1 MNSRREKHRD
11 SHYSM
16 EELSD
21 GEDIQDVFTR
31 MTDYELEHN
40 FLTPPQ
46 TPVSQTTINFELAE
60 LRPSSDPKKENMD
73 FDFETE
79 VNQALKDQDLKAS
92 ILFSSS
98 SEEVSG
104 EDMEVVSISAFGPSS
119 SSASSGSSSEDEE
132 MKPISAPV
140 FEPATKETEGD
151 LRDPECILERVIEAR
166 IQAEDM
172 IAKKLVEILHLDP
185 EEDLEEVLAKYV
197 GGTSDADSPLY
208 NNGPFFILFVTS
220 ILLYACRIGLQRI
233 HQKSDNQKISKSPHP
248 LLQNTQR
255 SDLWRQF
262 WGSSMPDRGQSLNEL
277 QAKYTNDLPIL
288 RIWTYF
294 KRQTSKHNEVA
305 GKPIASQWCYPLLSS
320 MMYSAR
326 FRYTLSRVPGPNE
339 YYCALTGVPIR
350 PGTEAFLCSFICE
363 VSVSSEKREK
373 EKGEK
378 GGSGKGKGRG
388 KEKEKAP
395 DKSPEMQT
403 VGCVIQKTLP
413 SRGKGGKRVGAEPLI
428 KLIRSV
434 SEFDKTIA
442 NWVRTW
448 VDKHGSKLPN
458 MKRDTIAYAL
468 TSEEGLE
475 EISQWYVTFHVL
487 VATMRHA
494 ICG

>member
-1 MNSRREKHRD
+1 
-11 SHYSM
+11 
-16 EELSD
+16 
-21 GEDIQDVFTR
+21 
-31 MTDYELEHN
+31 MTDYELDHS

-46 TPVSQTTINFELAE
+46 TPVSKTTISFELAA
-60 LRPSSDPKKENMD
+60 LNPSSHTKKENMDD

-79 VNQALKDQDLKAS
+79 VNQALKDQTLKDS

-98 SEEVSG
+98 EEEEDVSG
-104 EDMEVVSISAFGPSS
+104 EEMEMVSVSAFGPSS
-119 SSASSGSSSEDEE
+119 SSASSGSSDDEE

-140 FEPATKETEGD
+140 FEPAAKETEDD

-166 IQAEDM
+166 IQAEVR

-185 EEDLEEVLAKYV
+185 EDDLEEILAKYV

-262 WGSSMPDRGQSLNEL
+262 WGSSMPDRGQALNEL
-277 QAKYTNDLPIL
+277 QAKYTSDLPIL

-326 FRYTLSRVPGPNE
+326 FRYTLGRVPGPNE

-350 PGTEAFLCSFICE
+350 PGTEAYLCSFICE
-363 VSVSSEKREK
+363 VSVSSGKGEK
-373 EKGEK
+373 EK
-378 GGSGKGKGRG
+378 GGSGKGK
-388 KEKEKAP
+388 EKVP
-395 DKSPEMQT
+395 DKSPEMQV

-413 SRGKGGKRVGAEPLI
+413 SRGKGGKRVNAEPLI
-428 KLIRSV
+428 KLIRAV

-442 NWVRTW
+442 SWVRTW
-448 VDKHGSKLPN
+448 VDKSKLPN
-458 MKRDTIAYAL
+458 LKRDTVAYAL
-468 TSEEGLE
+468 TSAKGLE
-475 EISQWYVTFHVL
+475 EIAQWYVQFHVM

>member
-1 MNSRREKHRD
+1 M
-11 SHYSM
+11 
-16 EELSD
+16 ELSD
-21 GEDIQDVFTR
+21 GEDIQDVFAR
-31 MTDYELEHN
+31 MTDYDLERN

-46 TPVSQTTINFELAE
+46 PPVSKTTISFELAE
-60 LRPSSDPKKENMD
+60 LRPSSPTKKENMD

-79 VNQALKDQDLKAS
+79 VTQALKDQELKDS

-98 SEEVSG
+98 EEEGEEEVSG
-104 EDMEVVSISAFGPSS
+104 EEMEVVSVSAFGPSS
-119 SSASSGSSSEDEE
+119 SSGSSSEEE
-132 MKPISAPV
+132 EKPISAPV
-140 FEPATKETEGD
+140 FEPATKETEDD
-151 LRDPECILERVIEAR
+151 LRDPDCILERVIEAR
-166 IQAEDM
+166 IQAEDR
-172 IAKKLVEILHLDP
+172 IANKLVEILHLDP
-185 EEDLEEVLAKYV
+185 EESLEEVLAKYV
-197 GGTSDADSPLY
+197 GGSSDADSPLY

-262 WGSSMPDRGQSLNEL
+262 WGSSMPDRGQALNEL
-277 QAKYTNDLPIL
+277 QAKYTSDLPIL

-294 KRQTSKHNEVA
+294 KRRTSKHNEVA

-326 FRYTLSRVPGPNE
+326 FRYTLDRVPGPNE

-350 PGTEAFLCSFICE
+350 PGTEAYLCSFICE
-363 VSVSSEKREK
+363 VSVS
-373 EKGEK
+373 GEK
-378 GGSGKGKGRG
+378 GSS
-388 KEKEKAP
+388 EKVP

-413 SRGKGGKRVGAEPLI
+413 SRGKGGKRVSAEPLI
-428 KLIRSV
+428 KLIRSI

-442 NWVRTW
+442 LWVRAW

-468 TSEEGLE
+468 TSAKGLE
-475 EISQWYVTFHVL
+475 EISRWYVQFHL
-487 VATMRHA
+487 MVATMRHA